1 MEETSSILTPPQRY
15 AAAALFSLALHQ
27 SQFHQRPTPPSPT
40 TADADAPTIADSSS
54 ISNNP
59 ELWIHDNSG
68 LLFPIFRYSIHRY

>member
-1 MEETSSILTPPQRY
+1 MEETSSILSPPQRY

-27 SQFHQRPTPPSPT
+27 SQFHQRPTPPSPR
-40 TADADAPTIADSSS
+40 TADADSSS
-54 ISNNP
+54 VSDNP